1 MTRQE
6 NLTAM
11 FALNAAAANTSD
23 PEVRLNIHSAY
34 YIHQIVE
41 ALLSENT
48 DSLLTLANH
57 G

>member
-11 FALNAAAANTSD
+11 FALNAAAAHTAD
-23 PEVRLNIHSAY
+23 PEARLNMHCAY
-34 YIHQIVE
+34 YLHQIVE
-41 ALLSENT
+41 ALLTENL
-48 DSLLTLANH
+48 DSLPTVNH